1 MKYNIDEKVVEDKG
15 MNIPLFFLIMA
26 LRRKPDLNN
35 LVKEALLKEYI
46 VFSPNI
52 GYIVTPNWEKEVE
65 DILCTSDTAIPKE
78 DDLIPLAEKLMSIYP
93 QGRKPGTPY
102 YWKGNKR
109 EIALKLKSFYKR
121 YGRKYTEDE
130 IANATQEYVDS
141 FNGDYTFMR
150 LLKYFIWKQD
160 KGTMDESSELAT
172 LIDNKDQEDVNKEDW
187 NTQLR

>member
-1 MKYNIDEKVVEDKG
+1 
-15 MNIPLFFLIMA
+15 MA

-130 IANATQEYVDS
+130 IAKATQEYVDS

>member
-93 QGRKPGTPY
+93 QGR
-102 YWKGNKR
+102 
-109 EIALKLKSFYKR
+109 
-121 YGRKYTEDE
+121 
-130 IANATQEYVDS
+130 
-141 FNGDYTFMR
+141 
-150 LLKYFIWKQD
+150 
-160 KGTMDESSELAT
+160 
-172 LIDNKDQEDVNKEDW
+172 
-187 NTQLR
+187 